1 VGRSYLCFGEEEGP
15 AAAKRQAEAVT
26 VPKRECHSLF
36 IFKLL
41 YHTEDFL
48 HFLVALLIFFYIHR
62 MSYLKIY
69 YVFYYNLFYY

>member
-48 HFLVALLIFFYIHR
+48 HFFSGTVDFFIFTVCLI
-62 MSYLKIY
+62 
-69 YVFYYNLFYY
+69 